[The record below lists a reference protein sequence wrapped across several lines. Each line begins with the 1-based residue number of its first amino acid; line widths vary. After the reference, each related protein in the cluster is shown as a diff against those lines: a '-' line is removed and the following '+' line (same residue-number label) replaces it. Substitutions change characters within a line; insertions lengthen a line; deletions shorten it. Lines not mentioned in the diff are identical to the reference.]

1 MQNIIKNKYLYIWKI
16 NKRNSIKN
24 LFNYIKP
31 MKNLSKCIFKLNI
44 KLYNVKSFDKKKIPN
59 NILSSYERTNS
70 LQENLL
76 RNFFLKESK

>member
-1 MQNIIKNKYLYIWKI
+1 
-16 NKRNSIKN
+16 
-24 LFNYIKP
+24 

>member
-24 LFNYIKP
+24 LFNYIKL